1 MSSIDMNAT
10 PAAEQNHW
18 WTSAIKLIWMPMI
31 VIGVLRFGADNPT
44 RTQSL
49 AAALLILAGVAV
61 NLWVERHIRINY
73 LQNRQMVYKTS
84 VIMRL
89 YQIGFGLVGVV
100 IFVQALV

>member
-1 MSSIDMNAT
+1 MSSIDMNAN
-10 PAAEQNHW
+10 PAAGQDRW
-18 WTSAIKLIWMPMI
+18 STSAIKLIWMPMI
-31 VIGVLRFGADNPT
+31 VIGVLRFGVDSPT

-73 LQNRQMVYKTS
+73 LKNKQMVYKTS

-89 YQIGFGLVGVV
+89 YQFGFSLVGAV
-100 IFVQALV
+100 IFVQALA